1 MDTRLSEID
10 FIHFISN
17 EIRSD
22 NTIFD
27 PVRKR
32 FVNAFPEELVR
43 QSMIHAMQFFYQ
55 IPFSRMAIEREIIVF
70 QKPRRFDIL
79 VYDKQGEPYILIE
92 CKAPEI
98 KLSQAI
104 LDQLSIYNFA
114 LKAPYACIFNGRM
127 SKAMHFNFN
136 EKSYTLIDKLPNYP
150 S

>member
-70 QKPRRFDIL
+70 QN
-79 VYDKQGEPYILIE
+79 QGDLIFWYMINRE
-92 CKAPEI
+92 NP
-98 KLSQAI
+98 
-104 LDQLSIYNFA
+104 
-114 LKAPYACIFNGRM
+114 IF
-127 SKAMHFNFN
+127 
-136 EKSYTLIDKLPNYP
+136 
-150 S
+150 

>member
-43 QSMIHAMQFFYQ
+43 QS
-55 IPFSRMAIEREIIVF
+55 FSRMAIEREIIVF

-150 S
+150 F

>member
-43 QSMIHAMQFFYQ
+43 QSMIHSNPFF
-55 IPFSRMAIEREIIVF
+55 
-70 QKPRRFDIL
+70 
-79 VYDKQGEPYILIE
+79 
-92 CKAPEI
+92 
-98 KLSQAI
+98 
-104 LDQLSIYNFA
+104 
-114 LKAPYACIFNGRM
+114 
-127 SKAMHFNFN
+127 
-136 EKSYTLIDKLPNYP
+136 
-150 S
+150 